1 MNQEQIFE
9 KTLGIFKDVFNDE
22 EDYDIN
28 TEFQDIDSWDSMENV
43 VFLSKLEKEFGMKF
57 KTEDMVSIKSFKD
70 VVDCIKSK
78 I

>member
-1 MNQEQIFE
+1 MELEQIFK
-9 KTLGIFKDVFNDE
+9 KTMGIFKDVFNDE

>member
-1 MNQEQIFE
+1 MELEQIFK
-9 KTLGIFKDVFNDE
+9 KTMDIFKDVFNDE

-57 KTEDMVSIKSFKD
+57 KTEDMISIKSFKD

>member
-1 MNQEQIFE
+1 MDQEQIFR
-9 KTLGIFKDVFNDE
+9 KSLDIFKDVFNDE
-22 EDYDIN
+22 EDYDID

-43 VFLSKLEKEFGMKF
+43 VFLSKLEKEFGIKF
-57 KTEDMVSIKSFKD
+57 KTEDMISIKSFKD